1 MNLFN
6 CLYISLMLLL
16 VILFLQLLYLCIL
29 SSYHF
34 SIFWEPTGIVIL
46 LLFLYFSQVLLSSDC
61 NSIAVYRR
69 ISCPVQSSFL
79 TIYLLSFFITCF
91 VFFFVCVYPICQFK
105 SLSKFI
111 FEICLNRLCCKLI
124 PIILF
129 GHVCQIGMWLLLRL
143 FICNAKA
150 KVFEIGGWWIL
161 SVSLPCYVFTQKLD
175 ICTCECL
182 LEGIN
187 DIF

>member
-1 MNLFN
+1 MFISYPELSFTFPMNLFN

-91 VFFFVCVYPICQFK
+91 VFFLFVYIRYVNLKVCPSSYLRFVWIDCVA
-105 SLSKFI
+105 
-111 FEICLNRLCCKLI
+111 N
-124 PIILF
+124 
-129 GHVCQIGMWLLLRL
+129 
-143 FICNAKA
+143 
-150 KVFEIGGWWIL
+150 
-161 SVSLPCYVFTQKLD
+161 
-175 ICTCECL
+175 
-182 LEGIN
+182 
-187 DIF
+187 